1 MRNAPGREASRPL
14 PAPRRESA
22 LGREVRAAL
31 FATSTIW
38 AIFAFFMVFPAVA
51 DLVSGSGNWTVFAMS
66 IGLIVTVAGMLGLAT
81 RAPTPPTTQRFG
93 FILVALIWTTGPVAG
108 AVPFVLF
115 GMSPT
120 DALFEA
126 VSGLTTTGSTV
137 MAGLDAMPPGILLW
151 RSITHFLGGVG
162 ILLLAILILPFLQI
176 GGMQL
181 FSKES
186 SDQSGKPVPRFA
198 AFTRTLFLIYL
209 GLVALCTAAYDAAG
223 MTAFDALNHAMA
235 TLGTG
240 GFSTHDASMG
250 FYKGNQAILWVGT
263 VFMAFGALP
272 FSLYVAAV
280 SSKRGF
286 EFDPQVTV
294 FFGIVA
300 AAALS
305 LSAMR
310 EGGFSSYGLA
320 ESFFNAMSVI
330 TTTGF
335 ASTDYLMWGPYAV
348 ALFYVITYFGGCAG
362 STSGGVKIYRL
373 IVVFETMRAHLARL
387 ISPSAVAVTRYG
399 RRQVDPAVFRS
410 AMVFLIAYAVVLQ
423 GLTLAVAACGVE
435 FVTAHSG
442 VLTALSNVGPGV
454 SPLIGPVGNFST
466 IPEAAKWILIFAML
480 LGRLE
485 ILPVLALLMPAFW
498 RR

>member
-1 MRNAPGREASRPL
+1 VSAGEDVSP
-14 PAPRRESA
+14 RESA
-22 LGREVRAAL
+22 LAREVRAAL
-31 FATSTIW
+31 FATSAIW
-38 AIFAFFMVFPAVA
+38 VIFAGAMLAPAVA
-51 DLVSGSGNWTVFAMS
+51 DLLAGSPDWKVFAVS
-66 IGLIVTVAGMLGLAT
+66 SALIVTVAGMLGLAT
-81 RAPTPPTTQRFG
+81 RGPTPPATQRFG
-93 FILVALIWTTGPVAG
+93 FILVALIWTTGPTAA
-108 AVPFVLF
+108 AVPFLLS
-115 GMSPT
+115 GLSLT
-120 DALFEA
+120 DAVFET

-137 MAGLDAMPPGILLW
+137 ITGLDAKPPGILLW
-151 RSITHFLGGVG
+151 RSMTHFLGGVG
-162 ILLLAILILPFLQI
+162 ILALALLLLPFLQI

-209 GLVALCTAAYDAAG
+209 ALVAACTAAYQAAG
-223 MTAFDALNHAMA
+223 MSPFDALNHAMS

-250 FYKGNQAILWVGT
+250 HYAGNEAILWVGT
-263 VFMAFGALP
+263 VFMAAGALP
-272 FSLYVAAV
+272 FGLYISAV
-280 SSKRGF
+280 SKRQGV
-286 EFDPQVTV
+286 ELDPQVPV
-294 FFGIVA
+294 FLGIVVA
-300 AAALS
+300 ASISLS
-305 LSAMR
+305 LAR
-310 EGGFSSYGLA
+310 ADGFTSYAIA
-320 ESFFNAMSVI
+320 ESFFNVMAVI

-335 ASTDYLMWGPYAV
+335 ASTDYLLWGPYAV

-362 STSGGVKIYRL
+362 STAGGVKIYRL
-373 IVVFETMRAHLARL
+373 IVVFETMRAHLGRL
-387 ISPSAVAVTRYG
+387 ISPNAVAVTRYG

-454 SPLIGPVGNFST
+454 SPLIGPVGNFAT
-466 IPEAAKWILIFAML
+466 LPDTAKWLLIFAML

-485 ILPVLALLMPAFW
+485 ILPVLVLLTPAFW